1 MYPQQLSAP
10 PRRTAALAA
19 RARSAPVRLPAA
31 KPTRGNRRQPNLA
44 VRASAAATEPP
55 AAKGDVGSNKL
66 GYFTSN
72 PRADVL
78 AGVTVALALVPEA
91 LAFTFVAGVHPL
103 VGLHGAIL
111 MCAVTALLGGRPG
124 MISGAA
130 GATAVVT
137 GSLVAS
143 HGPEYLFA
151 CMAMAG
157 GLQLVFGVLRL
168 GKLIR
173 LVPQPAMLG
182 FVNGLAIVILSA
194 QAEHFQTVNAA
205 GQAVWLSGAPL
216 ATMAGLVALTIGIIT
231 ILPKLTRAVP
241 APLVAIGT
249 VTALVQSLGI
259 KTKTIGDLAAISG
272 TLPVFHVPAVPFGA
286 EAISVIAPYAAAV
299 AAVGL
304 IESLLTQNLVDEIT
318 QSRSPTHTE
327 CMAQGLGNVVNGF
340 FSGMGGCAMIGQT
353 MINMNSGG
361 RGRLSGVVC
370 ASAIALFVV
379 AVSSEI
385 ENIPLAALVGV
396 MCKVVFDT
404 FAWNSFNLLPKIPK
418 TDAFVL
424 VAVTASTVV
433 FNLAVAV
440 IFGVVISALGFAYK
454 QSQRVVVRRQE
465 SQGGKAAVY
474 AIEGP
479 LFFGSDLSFKE
490 QFNPADEALP
500 AVILDF
506 ANCRVWDQSG
516 LEAISA
522 VAGRYA
528 DEGKQVR
535 MRHLSD
541 DCRRLLNKAG
551 DMVDLEILPD
561 DPKYGLSVDYN
572 EDFFRDAPQVAKSKS
587 YVDY

>member
-1 MYPQQLSAP
+1 
-10 PRRTAALAA
+10 
-19 RARSAPVRLPAA
+19 
-31 KPTRGNRRQPNLA
+31 
-44 VRASAAATEPP
+44 
-55 AAKGDVGSNKL
+55 
-66 GYFTSN
+66 
-72 PRADVL
+72 
-78 AGVTVALALVPEA
+78 
-91 LAFTFVAGVHPL
+91 
-103 VGLHGAIL
+103 
-111 MCAVTALLGGRPG
+111 
-124 MISGAA
+124 
-130 GATAVVT
+130 
-137 GSLVAS
+137 
-143 HGPEYLFA
+143 
-151 CMAMAG
+151 
-157 GLQLVFGVLRL
+157 
-168 GKLIR
+168 
-173 LVPQPAMLG
+173 
-182 FVNGLAIVILSA
+182 
-194 QAEHFQTVNAA
+194 
-205 GQAVWLSGAPL
+205 
-216 ATMAGLVALTIGIIT
+216 
-231 ILPKLTRAVP
+231 
-241 APLVAIGT
+241 
-249 VTALVQSLGI
+249 
-259 KTKTIGDLAAISG
+259 
-272 TLPVFHVPAVPFGA
+272 
-286 EAISVIAPYAAAV
+286 
-299 AAVGL
+299 
-304 IESLLTQNLVDEIT
+304 
-318 QSRSPTHTE
+318 
-327 CMAQGLGNVVNGF
+327 
-340 FSGMGGCAMIGQT
+340 MIGQT

-404 FAWNSFNLLPKIPK
+404 FGECLPKTPSYANLLLAKSPLALCRRQISTQVRHAPRRKLVSVDGEALNTLRLYSALRWLVIREAELPCDCDRAAWNSFNLLPKIPK